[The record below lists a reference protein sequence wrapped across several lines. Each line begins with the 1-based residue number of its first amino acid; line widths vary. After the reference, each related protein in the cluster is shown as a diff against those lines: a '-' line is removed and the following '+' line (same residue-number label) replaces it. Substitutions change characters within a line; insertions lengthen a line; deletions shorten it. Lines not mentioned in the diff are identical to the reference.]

1 MPLSTVSSP
10 AWSLV
15 RTRVHSALAAALPFA
30 LALVVSCLLAGCAAG
45 RRPIADRVT
54 DPQLRADVQ
63 QLVAELGSGV
73 RAAVW
78 FGPADGEPQLAWNV
92 ETPLPCASA
101 IKAAYLV
108 ELFAAHANALGKP
121 LPGADAV
128 LADGKHPAVAHFSA
142 EQRATAQKALGGASV
157 HRIAEAMISGKGV
170 DNLTYN
176 LAANLVTAS
185 FGGPA
190 WLEAKLHARAPEWR
204 GLQVRRYML
213 ADRAANGDNE
223 ATAHALADVH
233 ARLARS
239 DLPGVPQIA
248 IDAARSVLARAADAQ
263 GRTNYG
269 KGGALDSD
277 PVTRV
282 EAGWRTG
289 PEGAFVHVVML
300 AHDGVPAAA
309 RADAGQ
315 RLGAAAAAIT
325 ARLQRPATLRAR

>member
-1 MPLSTVSSP
+1 MPPLHPPAMPLPTVCS
-10 AWSLV
+10 
-15 RTRVHSALAAALPFA
+15 RTPRR
-30 LALVVSCLLAGCAAG
+30 ALVAFGLACLLAACAAG
-45 RRPIADRVT
+45 RRPIADRAL
-54 DPQLRADVQ
+54 DLQLRADVQ
-63 QLVAELGSGV
+63 QLVAELGPGV

-78 FGPADGEPQLAWNV
+78 FGPADGEPHLAWNV

-108 ELFAAHANALGKP
+108 ELFAAHATALGKP

-128 LADGKHPAVAHFSA
+128 LADGKHPAVAHFTA

-157 HRIAEAMISGKGV
+157 HRIAEAMISSKGV

-190 WLEAKLHARAPEWR
+190 WLQAKLHARAPEWR

-213 ADRAANGDNE
+213 ADRTANGDNE

-239 DLPGVPQIA
+239 DLPGVPQLA
-248 IDAARSVLARAADAQ
+248 IDAARSVLARASDAQ
-263 GRTNYG
+263 GRANYG
-269 KGGALDSD
+269 KNGALDSD
-277 PVTRV
+277 PITRID
-282 EAGWRTG
+282 AGWRTD
-289 PEGAFVHVVML
+289 PDGAFVHVVML
-300 AHDGVPAAA
+300 AHDGVPSAERAA
-309 RADAGQ
+309 AGQ
-315 RLGAAAAAIT
+315 RLGAAAAAIV
-325 ARLQRPATLRAR
+325 ARLQRPARSSPR